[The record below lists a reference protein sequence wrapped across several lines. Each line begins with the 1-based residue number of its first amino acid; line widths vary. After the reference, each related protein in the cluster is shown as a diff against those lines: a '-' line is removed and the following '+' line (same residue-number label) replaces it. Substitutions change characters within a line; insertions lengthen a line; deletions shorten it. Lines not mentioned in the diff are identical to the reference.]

1 MVAVV
6 AAKVWSRPTI
16 TNKNLRKVWK
26 KVVGMQPTKQLND
39 FQF

>member
-6 AAKVWSRPTI
+6 AAKVWSRPTS

-26 KVVGMQPTKQLND
+26 KVIGMQPTKQLDD
-39 FQF
+39 F